1 MQPGYGTTSAVD
13 PPDGAA
19 VEDAKPTTA
28 PASTLDA
35 VAALRRD
42 VHGTRLPLPVP
53 GVEHALELRTRILA
67 QLDDHLLPRLRAL
80 TAPGIAVVAGSTGA
94 GKSTLVNSVLGQE
107 VSAAGVLRPTTR
119 HPVLAHHPADADLL
133 ADHPVLEVVEVVAH
147 PAVPRGLS
155 LVDAPDL
162 DSLLD
167 SNREVAHRLLEA
179 ADLVLFVTTAARY
192 GDAVPWET
200 LGRAL
205 ERGTSM
211 AVVLN
216 RVPRAATT
224 EVRADLAR
232 RLKERGLHATP
243 IFLVPDLGPHE
254 GLLDLVHVTPVAR
267 WLDRVAG
274 PDRARSVIARTRRGA
289 LTSLRPWVDELAEAV
304 QAQVDAAAGLRALAD
319 DAVTVPADHAAFTA
333 ERGSLVTGPVRAR
346 WAAASVGSGPL
357 SGRWTTRR
365 GRTAR
370 VRRLA
375 ELADELRVAAT
386 AGLAAARRAG
396 VDAVTAALAETDLP
410 GAAGLR
416 TGLGGTTFDR
426 ADPAAP
432 EPGAP
437 EPDAIDLGT
446 PEPVPTAPQ
455 PERSAADWLSG
466 ADRTVRDASDRRLP
480 ALVRGV
486 GEDGAATLVALAAAG
501 LAKAQDG
508 LDAAVGRDQAR
519 SLVDPVRADLV
530 DRMTAQ
536 VRAAT
541 APVHAALDTPDLA
554 DDAASLLRVRLA
566 VLKKVR

>member
-1 MQPGYGTTSAVD
+1 MRPGPETTSAVD
-13 PPDGAA
+13 RPDDAA
-19 VEDAKPTTA
+19 VDEAEPTTA

-35 VAALRRD
+35 VATLRRD
-42 VHGTRLPLPVP
+42 VDGTRLPLPVP
-53 GVEHALELRTRILA
+53 GVEKALDLRSRILA

-119 HPVLAHHPADADLL
+119 QPVLAHNPADADLL
-133 ADHPVLEVVEVVAH
+133 AGHPVLDVVEVVAH

-205 ERGTSM
+205 ERGTSL

-216 RVPRAATT
+216 RVPRAAAT

-254 GLLDLVHVTPVAR
+254 GLLDPVHVTPVAR

-333 ERGSLVTGPVRAR
+333 ERGSLVTGPVRSR

-357 SGRWTTRR
+357 SGRWTARR

-375 ELADELRVAAT
+375 ELADELRAAVT
-386 AGLAAARRAG
+386 AGFAAARRAG
-396 VDAVTAALAETDLP
+396 VEAVTEALAATDLP

-416 TGLGGTTFDR
+416 TDINGTES
-426 ADPAAP
+426 AP
-432 EPGAP
+432 GHGAP
-437 EPDAIDLGT
+437 Q
-446 PEPVPTAPQ
+446 VPPAVPS

-466 ADRTVRDASDRRLP
+466 AGRSVRDASDRRVS

-486 GEDGAATLVALAAAG
+486 GEDGAATLLALAAAG

-508 LDAAVGRDQAR
+508 LDAAVGREQAR

-554 DDAASLLRVRLA
+554 TDAASLLRVRLA